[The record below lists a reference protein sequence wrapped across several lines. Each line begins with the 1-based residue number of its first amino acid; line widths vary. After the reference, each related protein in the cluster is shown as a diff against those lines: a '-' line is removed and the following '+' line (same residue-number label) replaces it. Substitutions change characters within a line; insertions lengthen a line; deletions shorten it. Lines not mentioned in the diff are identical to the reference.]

1 MGTEHATQP
10 ASPPPIGT
18 PLFGLDEITD
28 VSAIARDIALVLL
41 CLAATFAVLVIL
53 VSVRKVV
60 RRLHEAMN
68 RVDDLIDSVV
78 AARDA
83 ISEFRNRVRD
93 RGGMGSDGSNG
104 GFNIVSWLLSPLS
117 HAIRREYR
125 RRKRDGGDKN
135 R

>member
-1 MGTEHATQP
+1 MGTEKANQL

-41 CLAATFAVLVIL
+41 CVAATFAVLVIL
-53 VSVRKVV
+53 VSVRKLV
-60 RRLHEAMN
+60 RRLHEAMD

-78 AARDA
+78 AARDT

-93 RGGMGSDGSNG
+93 RGGMGSNG

-125 RRKRDGGDKN
+125 RRKREGGDKN